1 MICNKMN
8 IVRNKNAFT
17 LVELLVVIAIMG
29 VLIGLLLPAVNSAR
43 ESARRSTCSN
53 NIKQMALAALNYE
66 QLNKGFPP
74 AMNFKTAQSGANPY
88 ESPKEVDVL
97 ENWIVRILPNMDQTA
112 LYDDIFNLMRPN
124 RLKTGT
130 AYNTKVVNTLDKTVT
145 SSQDNSITMKSC
157 RETVIPTMLCPS
169 DAAANRIIYE
179 SGNSS
184 FTGSRCNYGANMG
197 LKQPKILYGSN
208 GSDWSVPS
216 NRGVMGP
223 GVSLRVTDI
232 SDGASNTIMLAELRA
247 GVTSDDPRGTWCL
260 GGPGASA
267 IAACGW
273 DEGTD
278 LTSRTEGKDR
288 GPNARDNKNVT
299 SFTVGD
305 QIFTTLNYSAKEL
318 YDLKM
323 PVRTKG
329 ANIQATT
336 RSMHA
341 GGVYTCFADGSV
353 HWLSDTIQTAQ
364 DYGVFDRLLSS
375 GDGFSIP
382 DNSF

>member
-1 MICNKMN
+1 MTCNKKMN
-8 IVRNKNAFT
+8 VSRNYNAFT

-43 ESARRSTCSN
+43 ESARRATCSN
-53 NIKQMALAALNYE
+53 NIKQMGLAALGYE
-66 QLNKGFPP
+66 QLNKAFPP
-74 AMNFKTAQSGANPY
+74 AMNFKTTTNY
-88 ESPKEVDVL
+88 ESPKESDVL
-97 ENWIVRILPNMDQTA
+97 ENWIVRILPNLDQSA
-112 LYDDIFNLMRPN
+112 LYDNIFNLMRPN
-124 RLKTGT
+124 RFQKGS
-130 AYNTKVVNTLDKTVT
+130 AYSTQVKNTIDKTVT
-145 SSQDNSITMKSC
+145 STQDNTITMKSC
-157 RETVIPTMLCPS
+157 RETIMPTLLCPS
-169 DAAANRIIYE
+169 DAAANRLIYE
-179 SGNSS
+179 SSS
-184 FTGSRCNYGANMG
+184 FSGSRCNYGANMG
-197 LKQPKILYGSN
+197 LKQPKLLYGSN
-208 GSDWSVPS
+208 WSIPS

-223 GVSLRVTDI
+223 GESLRATDI
-232 SDGASNTIMLAELRA
+232 SDGASNTILLAELRA
-247 GVTSDDPRGTWCL
+247 GVTSKDPRGTWCL

-288 GPNARDNKNVT
+288 GPNARDRNNI
-299 SFTVGD
+299 SAVGD
-305 QIFTTLNYSAKEL
+305 QIYTALDYSAQEL
-318 YDLKM
+318 YELKM
-323 PVRTKG
+323 PVRTKS

-353 HWLSDTIQTAQ
+353 HWLTDTIQTNGPT

-375 GDGFSIP
+375 GDGYSIP

>member
-1 MICNKMN
+1 M
-8 IVRNKNAFT
+8 RNKNAFT

-29 VLIGLLLPAVNSAR
+29 VLISLLLPAVNSAR

-53 NIKQMALAALNYE
+53 NIKQLALAALNYE

-74 AMNFKTAQSGANPY
+74 AMNFTQPKLY
-88 ESPKEVDVL
+88 ESPGESNVL
-97 ENWIVRILPNMDQTA
+97 ENWIVRILPNMDQTG
-112 LYDDIFNLMRPN
+112 LYDNIYNLMRPG
-124 RLKTGT
+124 RLKTGKD
-130 AYNTKVVNTLDKTVT
+130 YNTKVTKTIDQSVT
-145 SSQDNSITMKSC
+145 SSQDSSITMKSC
-157 RETVIPTMLCPS
+157 RETVITSLLCPS
-169 DAAANRIIYE
+169 DAAANRVIYE
-179 SGNSS
+179 RTNG
-184 FTGSRCNYGANMG
+184 FTGARCNYGANMG
-197 LKQPKILYGSN
+197 LKQPKYLYGSN
-208 GSDWSVPS
+208 WSIPS

-223 GVSLRVTDI
+223 GESLRATDI
-232 SDGASNTIMLAELRA
+232 SDGASNTILIAELRA
-247 GVTSDDPRGTWCL
+247 GVTSADPRGTWAL

-273 DEGTD
+273 DEGSN
-278 LTSRTEGKDR
+278 LSSRTEGLDK
-288 GPNARDNKNVT
+288 GPNAKDKNKLSNY
-299 SFTVGD
+299 GD
-305 QIFTTLNYSAKEL
+305 QINTSLDYNNQEL

-323 PVRTKG
+323 QTRKG
-329 ANIQATT
+329 NANIQATT

-375 GDGFSIP
+375 GDGYSIP